1 MTRLRARPKPAFSY
15 TKHPAVVG
23 QGKRDSRYPQ
33 AFCSFFVLI
42 YPGAIV
48 NLYRDGEASSAK

>member
-1 MTRLRARPKPAFSY
+1 
-15 TKHPAVVG
+15 VVG

-42 YPGAIV
+42 YPGAVV
-48 NLYRDGEASSAK
+48 NHRDGKVSSAK